1 MTSFYGSH
9 VINGAEM
16 GMASVNSKD
25 LYIKIKV
32 ARSWGRNS
40 TIYDEKA
47 EKIENR
53 FNIKIG
59 NEIV

>member
-9 VINGAEM
+9 VINGAGNGGIVCKFKE
-16 GMASVNSKD
+16 
-25 LYIKIKV
+25 LFTRIKV

-40 TIYDEKA
+40 TIIRKR

-53 FNIKIG
+53 FNIKVG
-59 NEIV
+59 KVFT